1 MEDKLMTKWQTRSL
15 TCMLALASAACG
27 EAVSGEGAD
36 GELGA
41 ETAELKNGQVFGS
54 ASVLKGAVRL
64 HIWSPATQTWTRCSG
79 QVVSQRSI
87 LTAAHCVTALGANP
101 GATYITAWRQVSS
114 TEWRIIMPESW
125 ATFVY
130 HPSYNSIDAKH
141 DVALIT
147 APSAFQYITQGD
159 AHSLAKSAPSGESMY
174 AMGYG
179 YYGSEDDQYD
189 GQGRYGKVKPTY
201 DPAALDYVF
210 MNSTTSPELC
220 SGDSGGPLKSAFSG
234 PLLVYGVASKGSGP
248 GWGHCRAHSHWATV
262 YQNFTWIKPR
272 IVGSCFE
279 TSTLYSC
286 W

>member
-1 MEDKLMTKWQTRSL
+1 MTKWQTRL
-15 TCMLALASAACG
+15 LACLVALASAACG
-27 EAVSGEGAD
+27 EATPGEGAD
-36 GELGA
+36 EGLGA
-41 ETAELKNGQVFGS
+41 EAAELKNGTVFGS

-64 HIWSPATQTWTRCSG
+64 HIWLPAFQGWTRCTG

-87 LTAAHCVTALGANP
+87 LTAAHCVSVLGANA
-101 GATYITAWRQVSS
+101 GQTYITAWRQVSA
-114 TEWRIIMPESW
+114 TEWRLVMRESW

-130 HPSYNSIDAKH
+130 HPSYNGIDAKH

-147 APSAFQYITQGD
+147 APNPLEHITRSD
-159 AHSLAKSAPSGESMY
+159 SHSLAKSTPSGETMY

-179 YYGSEDDQYD
+179 YYGPDEEDYD
-189 GQGRYGKVKPTY
+189 GQGRYGKVTPTY
-201 DPAALDYVF
+201 DSAALDYIF
-210 MNSTTSPELC
+210 MNTNISSPELC

-248 GWGHCRAHSHWATV
+248 GWGHCRAYSHWATV
-262 YQNFTWIKPR
+262 HHNFTWLKPR